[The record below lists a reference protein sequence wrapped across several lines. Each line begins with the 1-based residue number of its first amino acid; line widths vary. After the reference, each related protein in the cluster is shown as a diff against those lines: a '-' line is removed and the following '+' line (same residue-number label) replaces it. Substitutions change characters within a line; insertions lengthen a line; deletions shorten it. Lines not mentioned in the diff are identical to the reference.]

1 MYMHLDTRSVLLLA
15 EYRRKELRRAIVKF
29 PHPGSPAHDE
39 RVVHV
44 AAFTKKPLPLHKRYV
59 PGA

>member
-15 EYRRKELRRAIVKF
+15 EYRRQELRRAIVNF
-29 PHPGSPAHDE
+29 PHPGTAAHDE
-39 RVVHV
+39 RVVRV
-44 AAFTKKPLPLHKRYV
+44 AAFTEKPLPMHKRYI